1 MLDTGQ
7 SESLDNYLEELEQES
22 SMIKTEASQDIA

>member
-7 SESLDNYLEELEQES
+7 SESLDNYLEELEQEGC
-22 SMIKTEASQDIA
+22 MIKTEASQDIA